1 MMIKRYYLTGHL
13 MSLLLSL
20 GEDIKL
26 SEYFINCAIINAFVD
41 VNLAYRILRS
51 SIPNCHRSYS

>member
-1 MMIKRYYLTGHL
+1 

-26 SEYFINCAIINAFVD
+26 SEYFINCAIIYAFVD

-51 SIPNCHRSYS
+51 SIPNCHRSDS